1 VEICSIS
8 FNNLWSNFNAFYRSF
23 NTVIIIFRNITVIFF
38 WIRYLVFNKK
48 LNYTNNRISI
58 LKKIFK
64 LWQLTSFFKSL
75 LFALTIAINLFTF
88 SIQDSSAYPVFAQ
101 QNYSNPRAANGKL
114 ACANCHLNQK
124 AIEIEAPQAVL
135 PKSVFEVE
143 IKVAY
148 DTSRKQVGANGK
160 QADLNVGGILVL
172 PKGFKL
178 APKNQIPEEVKVKN
192 KGVFI
197 SPYSTEFDNILVVG
211 PIAGK
216 KHQELIFPVLAPDP
230 ETDSS
235 VKYLSFP
242 FYAGGNRGRGQV
254 YPTGE
259 KSNVNVFGAVQ
270 AGQIT
275 EIATSEK
282 GESNI
287 TIVGAN
293 GNKTSQIVPTG
304 LVLTAKQ
311 GDIVKNDQGLNINP
325 NAGGFGQE
333 ESEIVLQNPIRIM
346 GYLAFCL
353 CVLLTQIFL
362 VLKKKQF
369 EKVQAAELNF

>member
-1 VEICSIS
+1 M
-8 FNNLWSNFNAFYRSF
+8 A
-23 NTVIIIFRNITVIFF
+23 T
-38 WIRYLVFNKK
+38 NK
-48 LNYTNNRISI
+48 
-58 LKKIFK
+58 
-64 LWQLTSFFKSL
+64 FFKSL
-75 LFALTIAINLFTF
+75 LFALTIAITSFGF
-88 SIQDSSAYPVFAQ
+88 GIQESSAYPVFAQ

-135 PKSVFEVE
+135 PNSVFEVE
-143 IKVAY
+143 IKVPY
-148 DTSRKQVGANGK
+148 DVTKQQIGANGK
-160 QADLNVGGILVL
+160 KADLNVGGILIL

-178 APKNQIPEEVKVKN
+178 APKNQIPDEVKQKN

-216 KHQELIFPVLAPDP
+216 THQELIFPVIAPDP
-230 ETDSS
+230 EKNAD
-235 VKYLSFP
+235 VKYLTYP

-254 YPTGE
+254 YPTGD
-259 KSNVNVFGAVQ
+259 KSNVNVFGANQ

-275 EIATSEK
+275 SISTQEK
-282 GESNI
+282 GDFNVVIRNSSGTE
-287 TIVGAN
+287 
-293 GNKTSQIVPTG
+293 TSQVVPAG
-304 LVLTAKQ
+304 LTLLVKE
-311 GDIVKNDQGLNINP
+311 GDVVKADQGLNVDP

-333 ESEIVLQNPIRIM
+333 DSEIVLQNPIRII
-346 GYLAFCL
+346 GYLAFCF
-353 CVLLTQIFL
+353 CVLLTQVLL

>member
-1 VEICSIS
+1 M
-8 FNNLWSNFNAFYRSF
+8 A
-23 NTVIIIFRNITVIFF
+23 T
-38 WIRYLVFNKK
+38 NK
-48 LNYTNNRISI
+48 
-58 LKKIFK
+58 
-64 LWQLTSFFKSL
+64 FFKSL
-75 LFALTIAINLFTF
+75 LFASTIAVGVFG
-88 SIQDSSAYPVFAQ
+88 SYVPDSLAYPVFAQ

-135 PKSVFEVE
+135 PNSVFEVE
-143 IKVAY
+143 VKVPY
-148 DTSRKQVGANGK
+148 DTSKKQIGANGK
-160 QADLNVGGILVL
+160 KADLNVGGILIL

-178 APKNQIPEEVKVKN
+178 ASKAQISEEIKAKN

-197 SPYSTEFDNILVVG
+197 SPYSTELDNMFVVG

-216 KHQELIFPVLAPDP
+216 KHQELIFPVVAPDP
-230 ETDSS
+230 EKDSD
-235 VKYLSFP
+235 VKYLTYP

-259 KSNVNVFGAVQ
+259 KSNMNVFNATQ

-275 EIATSEK
+275 DITVSEK
-282 GESNI
+282 GDS
-287 TIVGAN
+287 TIEIINASGV
-293 GNKTSQIVPTG
+293 KTSQVLAKG
-304 LVLTAKQ
+304 LVLTVKA
-311 GDIVKNDQGLNINP
+311 GDIVKADQELNINP

-333 ESEIVLQNPIRIM
+333 ESEIVLQNPLRIV
-346 GYLAFCL
+346 GYLVFCFF
-353 CVLLTQIFL
+353 VLLTQIFL